1 MGYSVAVVCRL
12 LIGVASLAAEHR
24 PLGTQASMVAV
35 CGFCS
40 CSSPALEHRLSSSD
54 TTKLHLGLW
63 SLPGS
68 GIEPMSPALAGRVFT
83 AEPPGK
89 PHCVPFRAFFFHP
102 SLCHLFRSILYV
114 CFIIVAYK

>member
-1 MGYSVAVVCRL
+1 MGYSVAIVCRL

-40 CSSPALEHRLSSSD
+40 CSSPALEHRLSSCD

-63 SLPGS
+63 GLPGS
-68 GIEPMSPALAGRVFT
+68 GIEPVSPALTGRFFT

-89 PHCVPFRAFFFHP
+89 PHCVSFRAFFFP
-102 SLCHLFRSILYV
+102 SLTLSSI
-114 CFIIVAYK
+114 